1 MKLSSRHILIHIAGW
16 IFFVLMTI
24 LILNNPDEG
33 FLRLFENVGVM
44 LMLIASVFLMISFFY
59 LNRKVLIPEYFFQRK
74 YFVYSITVLLFVF
87 LLMSLPFIMRVS
99 VNSSFDKPGPQ
110 LLNHLLSTALLFVL
124 VFVVSTA
131 GPVLKRW
138 IDAENSA
145 VELENQRLSAELSF
159 LKSQVNPHF
168 LFNTLNNI
176 YALSVNNDPVA
187 AESIL
192 KLSQLL
198 RYLLQEAQNE
208 TVSINKEIEHLRQYI
223 DLQKLRLTKKVT
235 VNFEMAFDSSGFSI
249 APLLL
254 LPFVENAFKYGISA
268 HEESKIEI
276 KLSYKSSVFEFT
288 VNNTLNNGS
297 RVDIES
303 TGIGVDNVRKRLEL
317 SYPGNFELNIKSNT
331 VSHSVYLK
339 ITGLC

>member
-1 MKLSSRHILIHIAGW
+1 MKLSARHILIHIAGW
-16 IFFVLMTI
+16 LFFVLITI
-24 LILNNPDEG
+24 LILNDPEQG
-33 FLRLFENVGVM
+33 FLKLFQNSGVIMM
-44 LMLIASVFLMISFFY
+44 LTTSVVLMMAFFY
-59 LNRKVLIPEYFFQRK
+59 LNRKLLIPEYFFQRK
-74 YFVYSITVLLFVF
+74 YFVYAITVLLFVS
-87 LLMSLPFIMRVS
+87 LLLSLPFLMRLGFDS
-99 VNSSFDKPGPQ
+99 GFDKPGQQ
-110 LLNHLLSTALLFVL
+110 LLNHLLSTSLLFMM

-187 AESIL
+187 SESIL
-192 KLSQLL
+192 KLSHLL
-198 RYLLQEAQNE
+198 RYLLQEAQSE
-208 TVSINKEIEHLRQYI
+208 TVSINKEIEHLKQYI
-223 DLQKLRLTKKVT
+223 DLQKLRLTKKVN
-235 VNFEMAFDSSGFSI
+235 VNFEVATDSSGFSI

-268 HEESKIEI
+268 HEASKIDI
-276 KLSYKSSVFEFT
+276 ILTFKASVFEFI
-288 VNNTLNNGS
+288 VKNTLNNGS
-297 RVDIES
+297 IAEIES
-303 TGIGVDNVRKRLEL
+303 TGIGVENVRKRLEL
-317 SYPGNFELNIKSNT
+317 SYPGNYELLIKNNA

>member
-1 MKLSSRHILIHIAGW
+1 
-16 IFFVLMTI
+16 
-24 LILNNPDEG
+24 
-33 FLRLFENVGVM
+33 
-44 LMLIASVFLMISFFY
+44 
-59 LNRKVLIPEYFFQRK
+59 
-74 YFVYSITVLLFVF
+74 
-87 LLMSLPFIMRVS
+87 MRVS

-138 IDAENSA
+138 IDVENSA

-235 VNFEMAFDSSGFSI
+235 VNFEMAFDSSGLSI

-254 LPFVENAFKYGISA
+254 LPFVENAFKYGVSA
-268 HEESKIEI
+268 HDASKIDI
-276 KLSYKSSVFEFT
+276 KLSFKSSVFEFI
-288 VNNTLNNGS
+288 VNNTLNSGAS
-297 RVDIES
+297 VDIES
-303 TGIGVDNVRKRLEL
+303 TGIGVENVRKRLEL